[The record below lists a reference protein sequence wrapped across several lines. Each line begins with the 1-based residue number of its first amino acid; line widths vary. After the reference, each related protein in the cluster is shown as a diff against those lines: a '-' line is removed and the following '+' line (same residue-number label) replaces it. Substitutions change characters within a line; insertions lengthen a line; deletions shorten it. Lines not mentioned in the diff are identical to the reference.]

1 MKKFA
6 FGLLITIISFI
17 LFVLCFLNAFIINP
31 YSSYNDITGML
42 ASLLGNDMLVPFVV
56 SLMGLICGLFICGY
70 EAYRKDK

>member
-31 YSSYNDITGML
+31 YSSYNNITGML
-42 ASLLGNDMLVPFVV
+42 ASLLGNDMLVLFIV
-56 SLMGLICGLFICGY
+56 SLIGLICGLFICGY